1 VTEGSTLLP
10 PLRGDKR
17 TKEVFVLSLERM
29 TGFSGR
35 ALDRAMHAM
44 DEGLSEAS
52 MVPGNYC
59 RFGNSPCPELLLLI
73 LLQPIILAWLSGQ
86 TVRSRIG
93 VKS

>member
-1 VTEGSTLLP
+1 M
-10 PLRGDKR
+10 
-17 TKEVFVLSLERM
+17 LSLERM

-73 LLQPIILAWLSGQ
+73 LLQPTILTGLAGHNA
-86 TVRSRIG
+86 RSRYRE
-93 VKS
+93 KSQIQWD